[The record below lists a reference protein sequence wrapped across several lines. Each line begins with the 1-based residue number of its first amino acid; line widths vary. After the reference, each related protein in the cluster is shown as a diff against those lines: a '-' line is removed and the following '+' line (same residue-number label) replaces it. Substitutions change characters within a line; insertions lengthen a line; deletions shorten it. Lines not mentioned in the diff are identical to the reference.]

1 MRDKECY
8 FCDCYDED
16 FGCTMPAIDKVYAC
30 PLNEDIDDCLDC
42 SCFSAFAPDGCVLK
56 ADEQS

>member
-30 PLNEDIDDCLDC
+30 PLNQEIERDSDIVSDSVQSLD
-42 SCFSAFAPDGCVLK
+42 
-56 ADEQS
+56 